1 MTELKKLQKN
11 RKLLLHM
18 IKEYNFKFDEL
29 IINQEEISSVLGYAD
44 NPLPA
49 SFNEYV
55 KMALHDAKYLTDIRG
70 AYTILENVKI
80 DYKKHSLLVGEKELK
95 VGKAVCSE
103 LKGAERLAFYVCTAG
118 KIISEKSTSLLQG
131 SDPVLGYVY
140 DVLGSIITEAAGDK
154 MQSFLKSENV
164 INGDQL
170 TNRYSPGYCQ
180 WPVSDQHKLFSF
192 FHENICGIS
201 LTDSSLMNPVKSI
214 SGVIGIGKN
223 VKYREY
229 VCTLCSSK
237 DCIYRKIKK

>member
-1 MTELKKLQKN
+1 
-11 RKLLLHM
+11 M

-29 IINQEEISSVLGYAD
+29 IINQEEISSVLGYGD
-44 NPLPA
+44 SPLPA
-49 SFNEYV
+49 PFDEYIE
-55 KMALHDAKYLTDIRG
+55 MALYDAKYLTDIRS
-70 AYTILENVKI
+70 AYRIFEDVKI
-80 DYKKHSLLVGEKELK
+80 DYKKYSLLAGKQELN

-118 KIISEKSTSLLQG
+118 KTISEKSASLLKG
-131 SDPVLGYVY
+131 NDPVLGYVY
-140 DVLGSIITEAAGDK
+140 DVLGSIITEAAGDL
-154 MQSFLKSENV
+154 MQSFLKSETE

-192 FHENICGIS
+192 FHDNICGVS

-223 VKYREY
+223 VKFRTY
-229 VCTLCSSK
+229 VCDLCSSK
-237 DCIYRKIKK
+237 DCSYRKI